1 MGARSSSLLHRTGLA
16 LAGPVYGHRLSPCGG
31 RCPASGVLRVEAVAQ
46 RRRSSTAIGRL
57 P

>member
-16 LAGPVYGHRLSPCGG
+16 LAGPVFGHRLSPCGG
-31 RCPASGVLRVEAVAQ
+31 RCPASGVLRVEAVSQ
-46 RRRSSTAIGRL
+46 RRRASTAIGRL